1 MDICNIYKKDCIFT
15 KPHLVLSEKD
25 FPDPRVASSPASTS
39 DHPPELR
46 VTQSPA
52 HTTEAVVDPV
62 AQSPVPEPGIDMEM
76 ERPRNVESQDGSNFL
91 NEFAPTPAR
100 SMASTLRGDDFTHVT
115 METELLATPD
125 LAASTGTRRS
135 ELETPMTFLEER
147 LGLEN
152 TALSDIPD
160 LMNSAE
166 LDVSPRASCY
176 LFIYYIYIYLWK
188 SCYLI
193 NILAFKLIV
202 GIYIYIYGNLV
213 I

>member
-1 MDICNIYKKDCIFT
+1 MDICNIYKEDCIFT
-15 KPHLVLSEKD
+15 KPHLVLSEED
-25 FPDPRVASSPASTS
+25 FPDPRVASSPASTT

-46 VTQSPA
+46 VAQSPA
-52 HTTEAVVDPV
+52 HTTEAVQKPV
-62 AQSPVPEPGIDMEM
+62 AQSPVPEPDIDMEM

-91 NEFAPTPAR
+91 NEFVPTPAR

-115 METELLATPD
+115 IETELLPTPD

-166 LDVSPRASCY
+166 LDVSPHASCY
-176 LFIYYIYIYLWK
+176 YYYY
-188 SCYLI
+188 
-193 NILAFKLIV
+193 
-202 GIYIYIYGNLV
+202 YGNLV